1 MLPLHPLLH
10 YLLGLLLLV
19 VEFLDVASH
28 VHLVD
33 LEMSQSIV
41 DSSLLLVQL
50 DLFEGEF
57 VGLGFGEHL
66 GLDHLFGKSLL
77 TYDFSLLE
85 LSELAIDFSSLLDSS
100 LCLLLDID
108 TLLLIL
114 SDQVIETIPDLLLL
128 SEKKLFSLGQIIVSL
143 IQINRLLLKSIDL
156 RFLLLDVVLEIADG
170 RLSGTRVVNMQVFK
184 HFLDSVD
191 FLTFKAELI
200 NVVKWMTIV
209 SVWVVEWWQ
218 FGA

>member
-10 YLLGLLLLV
+10 DLLGLLLLV

-77 TYDFSLLE
+77 TDYFSLLE
-85 LSELAIDFSSLLDSS
+85 LSELAINFSSLLDSS
-100 LCLLLDID
+100 LSLLLDID

-114 SDQVIETIPDLLLL
+114 SDQVIETVPDLLLL
-128 SEKKLFSLGQIIVSL
+128 SEKELFSLGQIIISL

-156 RFLLLDVVLEIADG
+156 RFLLLDVVL
-170 RLSGTRVVNMQVFK
+170 
-184 HFLDSVD
+184 
-191 FLTFKAELI
+191 
-200 NVVKWMTIV
+200 
-209 SVWVVEWWQ
+209 
-218 FGA
+218 